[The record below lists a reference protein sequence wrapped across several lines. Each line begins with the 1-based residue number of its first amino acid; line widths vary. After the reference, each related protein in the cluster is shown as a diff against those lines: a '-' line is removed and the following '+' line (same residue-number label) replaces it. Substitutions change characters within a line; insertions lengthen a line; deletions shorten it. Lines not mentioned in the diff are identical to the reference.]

1 MRTMRMGEF
10 FAAAVTLAAVG
21 LGAPDAVHA
30 ASLTTA
36 SSGTCTRTSASGTT
50 PALYQMQVGDTCTI
64 TLSVVLTGGS
74 DVASALR
81 ANVSLLDPEN
91 AFPTPTLSFG
101 GPTWGTPQSSFDGQT
116 FSVSVLSDNSAGN
129 RQFAVATLLGSSL
142 GTLQIVV
149 DDLILGR
156 DINDPPYIMDVPF
169 TPALGS
175 TLAFVTVVVPEPGTL
190 SMLALG
196 LGLLATARRRR

>member
-1 MRTMRMGEF
+1 MRTMRMGRF
-10 FAAAVTLAAVG
+10 LVTVQILTVVG
-21 LGAPDAVHA
+21 LGAPGAVLA
-30 ASLTTA
+30 ATITTA
-36 SSGTCTRTSASGTT
+36 NTGSCTRTSASGTT

-64 TLSVVLTGGS
+64 TLSVVLTGGT

-81 ANVSLLDPEN
+81 ANVSLLDPAN

-101 GPTWGTPQSSFDGQT
+101 GSTWGTPQSSFDGQT

-156 DINDPPYIMDVPF
+156 DINDPPYILDVPF

-175 TLAFVTVVVPEPGTL
+175 TLAFVTVVPEPGTL

-196 LGLLATARRRR
+196 LGLLGMARRRR